1 LRDVAGVVRS
11 IGYVTELGLLDAEV
25 DRDAN
30 DAGDDGDL
38 IVLAEAWEQRAVDGF
53 IAGYSAVGGID
64 ALLPRSS
71 RSRDAVLRI
80 FELDKALYEISY
92 ETAHRPL
99 LAEIP
104 RRAVVRLT
112 TADHHRRW

>member
-1 LRDVAGVVRS
+1 M
-11 IGYVTELGLLDAEV
+11 
-25 DRDAN
+25 
-30 DAGDDGDL
+30 
-38 IVLAEAWEQRAVDGF
+38 DGF

-71 RSRDAVLRI
+71 RSRDAILRI

-92 ETAHRPL
+92 ETAHRPR
-99 LAEIP
+99 LAQIP

-112 TADHHRRW
+112 TSDHHRRW